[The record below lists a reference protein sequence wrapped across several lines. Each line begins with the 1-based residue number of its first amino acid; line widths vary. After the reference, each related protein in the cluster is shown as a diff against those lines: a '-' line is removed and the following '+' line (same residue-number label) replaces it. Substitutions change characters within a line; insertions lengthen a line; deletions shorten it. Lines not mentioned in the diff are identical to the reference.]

1 MSCSR
6 QGDRRSAASVKQFN
20 AEGVGVHTRLI
31 ERDRRYA
38 PDAAWARAGIYLAF
52 VPWVLFTLITQ
63 HDTLKAAAVTALIAS
78 VVIAAPSVAARR
90 PKLLELGAVL
100 AFIGFTVAAF
110 IADPSTTAWLARYA
124 RAIAALLLALIAF
137 SSLLFVPF
145 TEQYARESVP
155 RQFWST
161 PRFKQINRQLTLM
174 WGCIFV
180 AMMVSHVIAG
190 AIDTRRGNTIFNW
203 VVPIVLI
210 IWAAKRTG
218 EVSSPD
224 AE

>member
-1 MSCSR
+1 VPTPGLSNVTDDAR
-6 QGDRRSAASVKQFN
+6 QRRHGPGS
-20 AEGVGVHTRLI
+20 
-31 ERDRRYA
+31 
-38 PDAAWARAGIYLAF
+38 GIYLAF

-63 HDTLKAAAVTALIAS
+63 HDTLKAAAIAALIAS
-78 VVIAAPSVAARR
+78 VVIAVPSVVARR

-100 AFIGFTVAAF
+100 AFVGFTVASF
-110 IADPSTTAWLARYA
+110 IADPSTTAWLTRYA

-137 SSLLFVPF
+137 SSLLSVPF

-174 WGCIFV
+174 WGCVFLV
-180 AMMVSHVIAG
+180 MMVSHVVAG

-203 VVPIVLI
+203 VVPIILI
-210 IWAAKRTG
+210 VWAAKRTG
-218 EVSSPD
+218 ELSAPD
-224 AE
+224 DQ